1 MSVPAAEV
9 GSDAERSEALRIL
22 DRLARRLLSTN
33 TEVEFYFLGGAVI
46 YQAFVAEPGTARVTA
61 MFRSSEVV
69 RQAAQE
75 VAEAEGLPGGWMHR
89 TVRAAL
95 SDGAGKGDYVAL
107 AGLRAFAAPP
117 EYVLAMKCAAMSLG
131 EEFRETEDIRY
142 VWRSMN
148 LSTAE
153 EALAIVSRYFTE
165 RQLPADI
172 RERLE
177 ALEHS

>member
-1 MSVPAAEV
+1 
-9 GSDAERSEALRIL
+9 
-22 DRLARRLLSTN
+22 
-33 TEVEFYFLGGAVI
+33 
-46 YQAFVAEPGTARVTA
+46 
-61 MFRSSEVV
+61 
-69 RQAAQE
+69 
-75 VAEAEGLPGGWMHR
+75 MHR